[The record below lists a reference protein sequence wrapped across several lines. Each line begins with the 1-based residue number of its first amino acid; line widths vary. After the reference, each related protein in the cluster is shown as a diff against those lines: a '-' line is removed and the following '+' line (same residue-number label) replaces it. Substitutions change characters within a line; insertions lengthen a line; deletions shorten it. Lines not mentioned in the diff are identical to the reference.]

1 MRRNRQFA
9 AATAGVLAIAAL
21 ASVSDLTLAQTG
33 DTRNIQ
39 LTANVRGSCRFEAAP
54 NINFGDL
61 DPATA
66 ADKDQTVDVSFKCTK
81 GVAYTFTVGDGLN
94 FSGTNR
100 MKSATGTDY
109 ISYEITPKTQP
120 GTGKGFGVS
129 DTIQIKGS
137 VKGVNYQNV
146 TAGSYAD
153 TVTLS
158 IQP

>member
-1 MRRNRQFA
+1 MKVKH
-9 AATAGVLAIAAL
+9 VLWPVAVLMSI
-21 ASVSDLTLAQTG
+21 SDVLLAQTG

-39 LTANVRGSCRFEAAP
+39 VTANVKGSCRFEAAP

-61 DPATA
+61 DPALAT
-66 ADKDQTVDVSFKCTK
+66 DKEQTVDVGFKCTK
-81 GVAYTFTVGDGLN
+81 GVAYSFTVGDGLN

-109 ISYEITPKTQP
+109 VSYEITPKSQP

-129 DTIQIKGS
+129 ETIQIKGTVRGAS
-137 VKGVNYQNV
+137 YQNV
-146 TAGSYAD
+146 TAGAYAD